1 MYVSDSATSL
11 PIHCLSVS
19 HRLASD
25 SVRESLAFPAEA
37 LAAALESARR
47 DPAIQRLV
55 VVSTCHRVE
64 LYAALP
70 AGLPD
75 APARLVAWLAESR
88 GVGAATIDTYATHLH
103 GAAAVRHL
111 CRVACGLD
119 AAILGEAQVLAQVA
133 GALRV
138 AVAAHTVTPLLKDV
152 FRSAVS
158 VGERA
163 RRVVWARYRAADIGW
178 AAAEGAAHALNGLTG
193 ATAVVVGAGDVAN
206 LAVDAL
212 RARGVGRLTVVNRT
226 LSRAEDIAARHGVEA
241 EDMSALA
248 DAVRSAD
255 VVIVAT
261 GAGSVVIDA
270 AVVEHA
276 LAGRADRPLVVVDAA
291 LPRNVDA
298 AVRGLPGAQLL
309 DLTDLRPHFAS
320 ASDERQEAA
329 EAVEA
334 LIEAEVHALLTRR
347 KGWRSDA
354 PAARSGPPLL
364 ASA

>member
-1 MYVSDSATSL
+1 MQG
-11 PIHCLSVS
+11 
-19 HRLASD
+19 
-25 SVRESLAFPAEA
+25 
-37 LAAALESARR
+37 AAAL
-47 DPAIQRLV
+47 
-55 VVSTCHRVE
+55 
-64 LYAALP
+64 
-70 AGLPD
+70 
-75 APARLVAWLAESR
+75 
-88 GVGAATIDTYATHLH
+88 
-103 GAAAVRHL
+103 RHL

-138 AVAAHTVTPLLKDV
+138 AVGAHTVTPLLKDV

-163 RRVVWARYRAADIGW
+163 RRAVWARYRAADIGW
-178 AAAEGAAHALNGLTG
+178 AAAEGAAHALDGLEG

-206 LAVDAL
+206 LAVKAL
-212 RARGVGRLTVVNRT
+212 QARGVGRLTVINRT
-226 LSRAEDIAARHGVEA
+226 LARAEDIAARHGVDA
-241 EDMSALA
+241 HDMSALA
-248 DAVRSAD
+248 EAVRSAD

-261 GAGSVVIDA
+261 GAGSVVVDA
-270 AVVEHA
+270 AVVQQA

-329 EAVEA
+329 AAVEA

-347 KGWRSDA
+347 KGWRGES
-354 PAARSGPPLL
+354 PAARPGPML